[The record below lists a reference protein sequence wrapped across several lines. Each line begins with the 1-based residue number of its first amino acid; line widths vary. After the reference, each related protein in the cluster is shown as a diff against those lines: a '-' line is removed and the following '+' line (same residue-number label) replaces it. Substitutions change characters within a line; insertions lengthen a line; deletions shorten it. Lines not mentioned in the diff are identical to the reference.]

1 MKMKINRQFFLEQ
14 TLNRKTKTKLEIII
28 LLATVWFLITLPLPV
43 LINNP
48 DVNEEQFFI
57 ILPIIGLMSVPFIVL
72 AIVWSLKPELANQ

>member
-1 MKMKINRQFFLEQ
+1 M
-14 TLNRKTKTKLEIII
+14 NRKTKTKLEIII
-28 LLATVWFLITLPLPV
+28 LLTTVWFLITLPLPV
-43 LINNP
+43 LVNNP

>member
-1 MKMKINRQFFLEQ
+1 M
-14 TLNRKTKTKLEIII
+14 NRKTKTKLEIII
-28 LLATVWFLITLPLPV
+28 LLVTIWFLITLPLPV
-43 LINNP
+43 LVNNP

>member
-1 MKMKINRQFFLEQ
+1 M
-14 TLNRKTKTKLEIII
+14 NRKTKTKLEIII
-28 LLATVWFLITLPLPV
+28 LLATVWFLITLPLPI

-72 AIVWSLKPELANQ
+72 AIVWSLN